1 MIAKDFRRCT
11 ELARTQAD
19 LSGFDDTPLY
29 GCGLADFKHVTV
41 TLESAARFIR
51 WQIVQFNG
59 GVDADELASLA
70 IIFRRKVTL
79 A

>member
-19 LSGFDDTPLY
+19 LSAFDFTPLF
-29 GCGLADFKHVTV
+29 GCGLAGFKPVTV

-51 WQIVQFNG
+51 WQCVQFSG
-59 GVDADELASLA
+59 GMDAEELASLA
-70 IIFRRKVTL
+70 IIFRHSVTL